1 MANNISFKGDLLIG
15 KSNYIN
21 WVKRASLFLE
31 INSFMPYINN
41 TKQAPDKKLYY
52 KLDSNGHVT
61 NKPYS
66 LELAIWY
73 INKKAKFERNQI
85 KALSAIKSIISL
97 DNVNRF
103 KDKTTANS
111 LWDAIKATYNETSLE
126 TIARYFNK
134 IIEVNYN
141 SFKNGNKY
149 TSYI

>member
-1 MANNISFKGDLLIG
+1 LIG

-31 INSFMPYINN
+31 INSFMPYIDNIEHI
-41 TKQAPDKKLYY
+41 PDKLLYY
-52 KLDSNGHVT
+52 KLDSDSHVT

-66 LELAIWY
+66 PKLAIWY

-85 KALSAIKSIISL
+85 RTFGAIKSIISS

-111 LWDAIKATYNETSLE
+111 LWDAIKAIYSEISLE
-126 TIARYFNK
+126 TIA
-134 IIEVNYN
+134 
-141 SFKNGNKY
+141 
-149 TSYI
+149 